1 MTSAFNPVHVL
12 NLGESKEAAENDEIH
27 KQVRELA
34 KGSKITCISS
44 FGDKLLV
51 GLQSGVLLSC
61 LVTDPHAQDG
71 FSITKVDSTT
81 LDGPV
86 AQIDVIRDI
95 RSLIVLAG
103 SLIYVISIGSLS
115 IDETLQKSKGA
126 SRFASISEV
135 DATHEIKDYSDSDD
149 QVDHDPPSVISRLA
163 IPIKRR
169 LLVYT
174 WIDTEFSSFREH
186 TLPDKARAV
195 TFLNTHSLVCML
207 PSETLVAE
215 LSRYADT
222 INFLEAAPPANL
234 QAYHGTQEAA
244 GYMSYIGLSRS
255 PRPKAVRLSDDLALL
270 VRDTTSAYLD
280 ETGRQ
285 VPSYGGIS
293 DDMVLAE
300 HPPHAGRN
308 KHRHDHS
315 HQLCF
320 NYTNKLN
327 WKMAPSAVGIAH
339 PYLLVALP
347 SYVEVRNPYTT
358 TLIQQITIPDV
369 LHISHNRKICYI
381 ATGSR
386 VVRLFCTDYISVIDN
401 IIEMGFL
408 DEGIS
413 LMSKI
418 DQVLLETGN
427 ESEGGEEGK
436 SLKERKLREL
446 IILKATSLYEN
457 GDIEDSMS
465 LFSEVSA
472 PPELVLGLSKG
483 LLHDDEGDVSKGDAQ
498 EGGNGEEDTG
508 AEGAHKGEDAG
519 EEEGKTEEEGENH
532 TNGSKKETD
541 TGRVSPN
548 APSVNPSVRDTASIH
563 TTNRPSPALTSLL
576 VFLTDTRRKLNRI
589 TTSHEKIYYRGVELS
604 NDIYGNA
611 EKSMELVDTSL
622 LQCYIRVSPGL
633 IGPLLRVKNYCDPA
647 VVKMEL
653 SKLSK
658 WKELIDFYYGKG
670 LHRDALELLVDL
682 QGKNDEFTSESIISY
697 LQKFG
702 ANNINLI
709 LEFSKAPIQED
720 IENGRELFLEDTD
733 QAASLPRNK
742 VVSFLKDVSSLLAI
756 EYLEDLTYK
765 KHDDTVR
772 FHNDLALL
780 YIREIETSDDS
791 SDKEKFS
798 RKLLKFL
805 GRSTHYRPQTVYSAV
820 PKKMF
825 EQRAVLLSKMDQE
838 HDALVIYVY
847 DMDSPMKA
855 QNHASDLYGKNPVKG
870 LESLHKLLDILLTPP
885 RKGAKPNIDAALKL
899 LASQGSRM
907 DPAKVLNLLSDDV
920 KISEI
925 YPFLCSQIRNTTA
938 SANQLRLRT
947 SLEKV
952 YAVTVEEDY
961 LETRAQSVRVTDSRM
976 CQICLKRLGHSVVSV
991 FPDLTVVHYGC
1002 ANAYQEILDRK
1013 SARPLTVGTLKQ
1025 K

>member
-12 NLGESKEAAENDEIH
+12 NLGEESSDSVH
-27 KQVRELA
+27 KHIRELA
-34 KGSKITCISS
+34 RGAKITCINS
-44 FGDKLLV
+44 FGDRLFV
-51 GLQSGVLLSC
+51 GLNSGLLLSC
-61 LVTDPHAQDG
+61 QVTDPHSQSG
-71 FSITKVDSTT
+71 FSITKSDSAT
-81 LDGPV
+81 LQGAV
-86 AQIDVIRDI
+86 TQIDVIRDT

-103 SLIYVISIGSLS
+103 ALIHVISVETLEIE
-115 IDETLQKSKGA
+115 ETLQKSKGA
-126 SRFASISEV
+126 SRFAAISEV
-135 DATHEIKDYSDSDD
+135 DATHDIASVEDE
-149 QVDHDPPSVISRLA
+149 DHVEDPPSVISRLA

-222 INFLEAAPPANL
+222 INYVEAAPPANL
-234 QAYHGTQEAA
+234 QAYHGTHEAA

-270 VRDTTSAYLD
+270 VRETTSAYLD
-280 ETGRQ
+280 DSGRL

-300 HPPHAGRN
+300 HPPHAGR

-327 WKMAPSAVGIAH
+327 WKVSPSAVGIVH

-347 SYVEVRNPYTT
+347 TCVEVRNPYTT

-369 LHISHNRKICYI
+369 VHISHNRKICYI
-381 ATGSR
+381 ATATR
-386 VVRLFCTDYISVIDN
+386 VVRLFSTDYISVIDN
-401 IIEMGFL
+401 IIAMGFL

-418 DQVLLETGN
+418 DQVLLESNT
-427 ESEGGEEGK
+427 EAEGK

-446 IILKATSLYEN
+446 IILKATSLYEKGN
-457 GDIEDSMS
+457 VEDSMS

-472 PPELVLGLSKG
+472 PPKLVLELSKG
-483 LLHDDEGDVSKGDAQ
+483 LLDDEEEEEEVGEQEEAAEEVEEGVSKPV
-498 EGGNGEEDTG
+498 
-508 AEGAHKGEDAG
+508 
-519 EEEGKTEEEGENH
+519 EGEGVVENVH
-532 TNGSKKETD
+532 ETKNGTK
-541 TGRVSPN
+541 SPSIKDN
-548 APSVNPSVRDTASIH
+548 ASIM
-563 TTNRPSPALTSLL
+563 TSTNRPSSELTSLL
-576 VFLTDTRRKLNRI
+576 VFLTDTRRKLTRI
-589 TTSHEKIYYRGVELS
+589 TTSQDKIYYRGVELS

-611 EKSMELVDTSL
+611 EEAMALVDTSL

-670 LHRDALELLVDL
+670 LHREALELLVDL
-682 QGKNDEFTSESIISY
+682 KGTDEEFTSESIISY
-697 LQKFG
+697 LQKLDSTHTE
-702 ANNINLI
+702 LI
-709 LEFSKAPIQED
+709 FEFAKAPIQED
-720 IENGRELFLEDTD
+720 IENGRELFLADTD
-733 QAASLPRNK
+733 QSASLPRNK
-742 VVSFLKDVSSLLAI
+742 VVAFLKDVSPLLAI
-756 EYLEDLTYK
+756 EYLEDLTLK

-780 YIREIETSDDS
+780 YISEIEKGDETES
-791 SDKEKFS
+791 ERFS

-805 GRSTHYRPQTVYSAV
+805 GRSAHYRPQTVYSAV
-820 PKKMF
+820 PKKMY

-838 HDALVIYVY
+838 HDCLVIYVY

-855 QNHASDLYGKNPVKG
+855 QNHASELYGKDATKG
-870 LESLHKLLDILLTPP
+870 LESLHMLLDILLTPP
-885 RKGAKPNIDAALKL
+885 RKGAKPNVEAALKL

-938 SANQLRLRT
+938 TANQLRLRT

-952 YAVTVEEDY
+952 YAISVEEDY
-961 LETRAQSVRVTDSRM
+961 LETRAQSVKVTDSRM

-1002 ANAYQEILDRK
+1002 AGAYQKVLDKRVEK
-1013 SARPLTVGTLKQ
+1013 KMTVETLESAA
-1025 K
+1025 

>member
-1 MTSAFNPVHVL
+1 
-12 NLGESKEAAENDEIH
+12 
-27 KQVRELA
+27 
-34 KGSKITCISS
+34 
-44 FGDKLLV
+44 
-51 GLQSGVLLSC
+51 
-61 LVTDPHAQDG
+61 
-71 FSITKVDSTT
+71 
-81 LDGPV
+81 
-86 AQIDVIRDI
+86 
-95 RSLIVLAG
+95 
-103 SLIYVISIGSLS
+103 
-115 IDETLQKSKGA
+115 
-126 SRFASISEV
+126 
-135 DATHEIKDYSDSDD
+135 
-149 QVDHDPPSVISRLA
+149 
-163 IPIKRR
+163 
-169 LLVYT
+169 
-174 WIDTEFSSFREH
+174 
-186 TLPDKARAV
+186 
-195 TFLNTHSLVCML
+195 ML

-222 INFLEAAPPANL
+222 IKFVEAAPPSNL

-280 ETGRQ
+280 DTGRL

-327 WKMAPSAVGIAH
+327 WKVAPPAVGIVH

-347 SYVEVRNPYTT
+347 TYVEVRNPYTT

-369 LHISHNRKICYI
+369 LHISHSRKICYI
-381 ATGSR
+381 ATASR
-386 VVRLFCTDYISVIDN
+386 VVRLFSTDYISVIDN

-427 ESEGGEEGK
+427 ESEGEEEGK

-446 IILKATSLYEN
+446 IILKATSLYEK
-457 GDIEDSMS
+457 GDVENSMS

-472 PPELVLGLSKG
+472 SPQLVLGLSKG
-483 LLHDDEGDVSKGDAQ
+483 LLED
-498 EGGNGEEDTG
+498 GEEVQTDDV
-508 AEGAHKGEDAG
+508 H
-519 EEEGKTEEEGENH
+519 EEGEDEAEEPAQEDETPGEDESAKEDDESHVNGTDKTSDDGVPH
-532 TNGSKKETD
+532 TSS
-541 TGRVSPN
+541 V
-548 APSVNPSVRDTASIH
+548 APSVAPSVQDTASIH

-576 VFLTDTRRKLNRI
+576 VFLTDTRRKLTRI
-589 TTSHEKIYYRGVELS
+589 TTSQDKIYYRGVELS
-604 NDIYGNA
+604 NEIYGNA
-611 EKSMELVDTSL
+611 EEAMALVDTSL

-658 WKELIDFYYGKG
+658 WRELIDFYYGKG
-670 LHRDALELLVDL
+670 LHKDALELLVEL
-682 QGKNDEFTSESIISY
+682 QGTSDEFTSESIISY
-697 LQKFG
+697 LQKLG
-702 ANNINLI
+702 ADNIDLI

-733 QAASLPRNK
+733 QAVSLPRNK

-765 KHDDTVR
+765 KHETTVR

-780 YIREIETSDDS
+780 YIREIENSTEPA
-791 SDKEKFS
+791 DKERFS

-820 PKKMF
+820 PKKMY
-825 EQRAVLLSKMDQE
+825 EQRAVLLSKMNQE
-838 HDALVIYVY
+838 HEALVIYVY

-855 QNHASDLYGKNPVKG
+855 QNHASDLYGKDPVRG
-870 LESLHKLLDILLTPP
+870 LESLHELLDILLAPP

-899 LASQGSRM
+899 LSSQGSRM

-938 SANQLRLRT
+938 TANQLRLRT

-952 YAVTVEEDY
+952 YAVSVEEDY

-1002 ANAYQEILDRK
+1002 ANAYQDILDRK
-1013 SARPLTVGTLKQ
+1013 SARPLTVGTLKE
-1025 K
+1025 

>member
-71 FSITKVDSTT
+71 FSITKVDSINLNGAVT
-81 LDGPV
+81 
-86 AQIDVIRDI
+86 QIEVIRDT

-103 SLIYVISIGSLS
+103 SLIYVVSIGSLS
-115 IDETLQKSKGA
+115 IEETLQKSKGA

-135 DATHEIKDYSDSDD
+135 DATHEIRNFSDSDD
-149 QVDHDPPSVISRLA
+149 RVDDDSPSVISRLA

-222 INFLEAAPPANL
+222 VKFIEAAPPTNL

-280 ETGRQ
+280 ETGRL

-327 WKMAPSAVGIAH
+327 WKIAPAAVGIVH

-347 SYVEVRNPYTT
+347 SHVEVRNPYTT
-358 TLIQQITIPDV
+358 TLIQQITIPDIQ
-369 LHISHNRKICYI
+369 HISHNRKISYI
-381 ATGSR
+381 ATGTR
-386 VVRLFCTDYISVIDN
+386 VIRLFSTDYISVIDN

-427 ESEGGEEGK
+427 ETEGGEEGK

-472 PPELVLGLSKG
+472 PPELVLELSKG
-483 LLHDDEGDVSKGDAQ
+483 LLQDDEDAGDVDHHEDQ
-498 EGGNGEEDTG
+498 VNGEEETQADDT
-508 AEGAHKGEDAG
+508 HKETG
-519 EEEGKTEEEGENH
+519 EGKNH
-532 TNGSKKETD
+532 TNGSGKNNEED
-541 TGRVSPN
+541 SMSPG
-548 APSVNPSVRDTASIH
+548 APSITLSSRDTASIH
-563 TTNRPSPALTSLL
+563 TANRPSPALTSLL
-576 VFLTDTRRKLNRI
+576 VFLTDTRRKLTRI
-589 TTSHEKIYYRGVELS
+589 TTSQEKIYYRGVELS

-611 EKSMELVDTSL
+611 EQAMALVDTSL

-633 IGPLLRVKNYCDPA
+633 IGPLLRVKNYCDPT
-647 VVKMEL
+647 VVKTEL

-670 LHRDALELLVDL
+670 LHKDALELLVEL
-682 QGKNDEFTSESIISY
+682 KGKNHEFTSESIISY
-697 LQKFG
+697 LQKLD
-702 ANNINLI
+702 AHNIDLI
-709 LEFSKAPIQED
+709 LEFSKVPIEED

-733 QAASLPRNK
+733 QATSLPRNK
-742 VVSFLKDVSSLLAI
+742 VVAFLKDVSSLLAI
-756 EYLEDLTYK
+756 EYLEDLAYK

-780 YIREIETSDDS
+780 YIREIEKSDDA

-855 QNHASDLYGKNPVKG
+855 QNHASDLYGKDPVKG
-870 LESLHKLLDILLTPP
+870 LESLHELLDILLTPP
-885 RKGAKPNIDAALKL
+885 RKGPKPNIEAALKL
-899 LASQGSRM
+899 LSSQGSRM

-938 SANQLRLRT
+938 TANQLRLRT

-952 YAVTVEEDY
+952 YAVSVEEEY

-976 CQICLKRLGHSVVSV
+976 CRICLKRLGHSVVSV

-1002 ANAYQEILDRK
+1002 ANAYQDILDRK
-1013 SARPLTVGTLKQ
+1013 RARPLTVGTLN
-1025 K
+1025 